1 MRLDTKK
8 LKRHRPFFLL
18 IAAQAACLITG
29 LCAHQL
35 FLQAHTKW
43 VAEQQQIAQAAGQA
57 GNVVESASTERV
69 AIHVFGFVWILIPQG
84 VAAWLLINRLRGSDE
99 REKLQS
105 QEDAMRTAKELLIT
119 RDAVVF
125 GLAKLAESRDND
137 TGMHLERIALYSTRL
152 AAAMRRLSKYR
163 DVVNA
168 NFVSNIG
175 VSSALHDIGKVGVE
189 DSILLKPG
197 QLSSD
202 EHFKIQSH
210 TQVGGECIRQ
220 IERRLGGSNFLEMA
234 REIALFHHE
243 RWNGQG
249 YPVGLAG
256 EEIPLAARVVAIAD
270 VYDALRSKRV
280 YKDAKPHDEC
290 VQIIRE
296 EAGKHFDPS
305 LVDVFLSI
313 QQQFREISHRYG
325 DEQRI
330 EPIAVNSRNKS
341 LMNSEEARILAG
353 VTDFTGRQL
362 AVVAADEDAAEE
374 VQTA

>member
-1 MRLDTKK
+1 MRFDVKK
-8 LKRHRPFFLL
+8 LKRHRTYLLLVAALGACLFAGLAAHQMFLDAHEEW
-18 IAAQAACLITG
+18 IADQSHVSADQAAT
-29 LCAHQL
+29 
-35 FLQAHTKW
+35 
-43 VAEQQQIAQAAGQA
+43 AAT
-57 GNVVESASTERV
+57 SRLLERI
-69 AIHVFGFVWILIPQG
+69 AIHAFGFLWILIPQG
-84 VAAWLLINRLRGSDE
+84 VAAWLLVNRLRGADE

-105 QEDAMRTAKELLIT
+105 QEEAMRTAKELLMT

-152 AAAMRRLSKYR
+152 ASAMRRSAKYR

-189 DSILLKPG
+189 DSLLLKPDR
-197 QLSSD
+197 LTRD
-202 EHFKIQSH
+202 EHFRIQSH

-243 RWNGQG
+243 RWDGKG
-249 YPVGLAG
+249 YPVGLAR

-280 YKDAKPHDEC
+280 YKDAKPHEDC
-290 VQIIRE
+290 VRIIRE
-296 EAGKHFDPS
+296 DAGKHFDPG
-305 LVDVFLSI
+305 LVEIFLSI
-313 QQQFREISHRYG
+313 QQQFREISERYA
-325 DEQRI
+325 DQASAH
-330 EPIAVNSRNKS
+330 AVASRTQPTDR
-341 LMNSEEARILAG
+341 LTAEEARILAG
-353 VTDFTGRQL
+353 VTEFTGKQL
-362 AVVAADEDAAEE
+362 ALVVAEDDVPRTA
-374 VQTA
+374 QTA